1 MTEIG
6 YALKVDGTVTARQA
20 SRAGEAVVLGSDG
33 LIPAN
38 LLPATSGGAKYVY
51 FGPTGGVVEKIAVE
65 GAVESSASSSM
76 QTVKDGSSSLLSGL
90 AMRVRDGL
98 VIMSTGEGAYS
109 WNSAGTLNEFYKIH
123 PKDISTDVLRGIVES
138 LPGVQC
144 IGDFAAD
151 YYIYGGRS
159 SKVKVCDGVVR
170 VQGGQAT
177 MASCNKDTS
186 SKYIFGNSDGTFR
199 FGFYINWES
208 TRPLDR

>member
-6 YALKVDGTVTARQA
+6 YDLKVDGTVTARQA

-109 WNSAGTLNEFYKIH
+109 WDSAGTLNEFYKIY

-151 YYIYGGRS
+151 YYIYGGRG
-159 SKVKVCDGVVR
+159 KVKVCDGVVQ

-177 MASCNKDTS
+177 MASCNRNTS
-186 SKYIFGNSDGTFR
+186 LKYIFGNSDGTFR
-199 FGFYINWES
+199 FGFYIDWES